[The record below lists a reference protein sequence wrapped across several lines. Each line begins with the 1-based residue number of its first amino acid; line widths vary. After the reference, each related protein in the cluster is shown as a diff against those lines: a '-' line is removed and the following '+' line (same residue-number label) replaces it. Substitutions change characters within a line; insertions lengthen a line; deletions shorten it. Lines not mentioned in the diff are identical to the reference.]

1 MVKSKSG
8 EFAAQNLMFYR
19 RKDDAYCK
27 IELYQP
33 CATGTLNEQLRT
45 TTVKWLDELDSGKRY
60 ASFIGNL
67 RMIEK
72 DGALVSDGKFI
83 SNKDAK

>member
-33 CATGTLNEQLRT
+33 CATGTLNEPIHT
-45 TTVKWLDELDSGKRY
+45 TTVKWLDELDSGKRS

-72 DGALVSDGKFI
+72 DGTLISDGKFI